1 MIVSTL
7 GMFAL
12 GLVGQANQLA
22 ALPTGI
28 TQMVINADMP
38 ILVYRYEPKNYQH
51 KRLIV
56 VLHGTNRNADE
67 YCDHARVF
75 GDKFGALVIA
85 PKFDTERFP
94 NWRYHR
100 GGILDAK
107 EMPQQRSD
115 WTFNALK
122 KIIKRVQ
129 LDEGPLKY
137 WLIGHSAGGQFLNR
151 MCAFDQDGAEGIIV
165 ANPGSVVFP
174 RTDWEFAYGLGK
186 LPGLLGS
193 KDAVAKYL
201 SQPMTFLCGTADN
214 KPDEYFD
221 KSAPAMR
228 QGGGRYQRA
237 HNCFEFGKQLAREM
251 NVPFGWRIVD
261 VEGVGH
267 SDEKMFAAQ
276 NIGDAFKL

>member
-1 MIVSTL
+1 
-7 GMFAL
+7 MFAL

-67 YCDHARVF
+67 YCDHARVL

-151 MCAFDQDGAEGIIV
+151 MCAFDRDGAEGIIV
-165 ANPGSVVFP
+165 ANPGS
-174 RTDWEFAYGLGK
+174 
-186 LPGLLGS
+186 
-193 KDAVAKYL
+193 DAVAKYL

-237 HNCFEFGKQLAREM
+237 RNCFEFGKQLAREM

-261 VEGVGH
+261 VERVGH